1 MNFEE
6 TVLESLARIEA
17 RLTPKKRVS
26 KAKEYSADFN
36 EFWKIYPNT
45 RKGNK
50 DKAYAAYLRAVKR
63 GNTEAQLLK
72 AAQEY
77 AKSKDVA
84 RGFAKGCEA
93 WLNAD
98 GFNNI
103 YEVANASELGKAKE
117 TGMEGF

>member
-1 MNFEE
+1 MDFEKQ
-6 TVLESLARIEA
+6 VLESLARIEA
-17 RLTPKKRVS
+17 RLMPKTRTE
-26 KAKEYSADFN
+26 KAKEYSAEFN
-36 EFWKIYPNT
+36 AFWEIYPNT

-72 AAQEY
+72 AVQEY